1 MSPKAALIAATKST
15 ARSLAKDGV
24 LLNTIAPGSIAHDRG
39 SWERFQNEN
48 TEEVV
53 QGFIESNLPL
63 GKFGWP
69 EPVGDLV
76 AFLSSDRAGMITGAC
91 LVVDGG
97 QSYSL
102 I

>member
-1 MSPKAALIAATKST
+1 M
-15 ARSLAKDGV
+15 
-24 LLNTIAPGSIAHDRG
+24 
-39 SWERFQNEN
+39 
-48 TEEVV
+48 V